1 MQETYK
7 DKFPTIVFKQM
18 DARQLNFDDGQFDV
32 IIDKACFDAVLCGD
46 NTGPNS
52 EAFLNEAHRVLNPT
66 GIYINVSYGI
76 PE

>member
-1 MQETYK
+1 M
-7 DKFPTIVFKQM
+7 
-18 DARQLNFDDGQFDV
+18 

-52 EAFLNEAHRVLNPT
+52 EAFLNEVHRVLNPN
-66 GIYINVSYGI
+66 GIYINISYGI